1 MGHFEKFP
9 IWKEISEKEYS
20 KWETKR
26 RTNLEKS
33 CIDLLLFNTTYK
45 KEPIYERQGLLAM
58 MDSDNTILGY
68 KYYKKVGE
76 KLCYLCGSK
85 EYKYL
90 TKIK

>member
-1 MGHFEKFP
+1 MKNSLFGKKFLKKN
-9 IWKEISEKEYS
+9 IANG
-20 KWETKR
+20 ETKR

>member
-33 CIDLLLFNTTYK
+33 CIDLLLFDTT
-45 KEPIYERQGLLAM
+45 
-58 MDSDNTILGY
+58 
-68 KYYKKVGE
+68 YKKVGE